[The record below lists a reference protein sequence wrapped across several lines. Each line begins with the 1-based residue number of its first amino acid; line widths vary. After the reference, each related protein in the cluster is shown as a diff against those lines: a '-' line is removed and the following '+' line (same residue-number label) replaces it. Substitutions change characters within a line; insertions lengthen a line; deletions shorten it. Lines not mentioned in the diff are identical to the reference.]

1 MSAVLEVRGLT
12 VGFGASASVVRDVDW
27 SVDAGKTL
35 AVVGESGSGKSVTA
49 MSVLRLL
56 ASPPTEY
63 RGGSI
68 TFTDPE
74 GGRVT
79 ELLRA
84 DARELSRVRGGRIA
98 MIFQEPMTSLNPV
111 MSIGEQL
118 IETIRVHQECGAREA
133 AGIAERALEDVGIRA
148 RKGVSMARASVL
160 RAYPHEFSGGMRQRV
175 MIAMAMACRPA
186 VLLAD
191 EPTTA
196 LDVTTQ
202 RQVLDLL
209 DERKR
214 ATGMAMV
221 LISHDLGLVRGR
233 ADEVCV
239 MYRGRVVE
247 RGAVAEVFAGPIHP
261 YTRALVACS
270 PRIDRKP
277 ERLATIDDAM
287 ADGTMMR
294 EFEAR
299 VGKRAWW
306 PGGEGAVMECV
317 APGRWVAVAG

>member
-12 VGFGASASVVRDVDW
+12 VGFGASASVVSDVDW
-27 SVDAGKTL
+27 SVDAGRTL

-56 ASPPTEY
+56 AAPPAEY

-68 TFTDPE
+68 RFTDPE

-79 ELLRA
+79 DLLRA
-84 DARELSRVRGGRIA
+84 DARELSRIRGGRIA

-133 AGIAERALEDVGIRA
+133 AGIAARALEDVGIRA
-148 RKGVSMARASVL
+148 REGGPIL

-175 MIAMAMACRPA
+175 MIAMAMACHPA

-209 DERKR
+209 DERRR
-214 ATGMAMV
+214 ATGMSMV

-277 ERLATIDDAM
+277 GRLATIDDAM

-306 PGGEGAVMECV
+306 PSGGEALMECV

>member
-27 SVDAGKTL
+27 SVKAGRTL

-56 ASPPTEY
+56 ASPPAEY

-68 TFTDPE
+68 TFTDPD

-118 IETIRVHQECGAREA
+118 IETIRVHQACGAREA
-133 AGIAERALEDVGIRA
+133 AGIAERALEDVGIRV
-148 RKGVSMARASVL
+148 RKGAKSIL

-209 DERKR
+209 DERRR

-277 ERLATIDDAM
+277 GRLPTIDDAM

-317 APGRWVAVAG
+317 ASGRWVAVAG